1 MMSDDFASITC
12 NCGRCRISVLD
23 PQVRY
28 SMECLCLDCRQ
39 RAMISAHLGNDRA
52 FPESLKTRAHG
63 IHILYFANALQVSV
77 GAQELLQY
85 RKLREGAFNTTAYTR
100 CCGTIMM
107 STHPAYEGQS
117 ISVLPD
123 NCIVEHVQV
132 EPVSMRLFAGDFP
145 AEKLDAL
152 EGAGTLPVVYS
163 PYEEMDSQAMASFIQ
178 AVTAPVGK
186 ASSFQGSVTYESLY
200 AEADIL
206 IEDLLFHASRLP

>member
-1 MMSDDFASITC
+1 MSEGFASITC
-12 NCGRCRISVLD
+12 SCGLCRISVLD
-23 PQVRY
+23 SQVRY

-52 FPESLKTRAHG
+52 FPESLRTREHG
-63 IHILYFANALQVSV
+63 IHIIYFANALQVSD

-85 RKLREGAFNTTAYTR
+85 RKLRAGAFNTTAYAR

-123 NCIVEHVQV
+123 NCIVEDVHD
-132 EPVSMRLFAGDFP
+132 EPISMRLFAGDFP
-145 AEKLDAL
+145 ADKLDAL
-152 EGAGTLPVVYS
+152 ESVGTLPVVYS
-163 PYEEMDSQAMASFIQ
+163 PYEEMDGQAMASFIQ
-178 AVTAPVGK
+178 AVTTPVGK
-186 ASSFQGSVTYESLY
+186 ASSFQGSITYESLY

-206 IEDLLFHASRLP
+206 IDDLLFHDSRLP